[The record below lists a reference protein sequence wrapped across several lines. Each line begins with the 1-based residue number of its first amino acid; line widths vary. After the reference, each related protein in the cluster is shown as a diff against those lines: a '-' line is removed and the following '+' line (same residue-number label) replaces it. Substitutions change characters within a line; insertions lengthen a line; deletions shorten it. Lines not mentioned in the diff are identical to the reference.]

1 MGKQRLV
8 KRCVFTTNTTNS
20 SKYLLIQAKSGAWNQ
35 ALEIIEPFK
44 IELFKIAM
52 AGLKQ
57 VPCY

>member
-1 MGKQRLV
+1 ML
-8 KRCVFTTNTTNS
+8 TTNTINS

-57 VPCY
+57 VPCH